1 MKFYHCFEIREQGFP
16 PELYNAICSMKPES
30 RGKEDFILESKPGD
44 EINAALIKR
53 LVDFCEQHSVRRA
66 VVAREFNAY
75 GYTVVRHYEADDLE
89 AAPLLMLETQNK
101 MFRGRLSR
109 DESGRLMLPAKE
121 AGTSFKFA
129 SGMFNHFYIV
139 ADPVRKLLET
149 SQLAGFF
156 FRETTLKGTSIRAT
170 TEALWEIDSDI
181 KLPKMTNSA
190 VNPHSRGPSYMIIE
204 GHYRDAEPHYQQ
216 SDLQSLGNFDMA
228 RTYEQLGSEPGM
240 IVSQRFYQTCL
251 RHKIQLRCRPVR
263 VDP

>member
-1 MKFYHCFEIREQGFP
+1 MKFYRSFRIREQGFP
-16 PELYNAICSMKPES
+16 AELYKAICSIKPES
-30 RGKEDFILESKPGD
+30 RGKDDFYLEARVGD
-44 EINAALIKR
+44 EINAALIAR
-53 LVDFCEQHSVRRA
+53 CVDFCEQHSVRQA
-66 VVAREFNAY
+66 IVAGEFNAY
-75 GYTVVRHYEADDLE
+75 KYTVVRHYEADDLE

-101 MFRGRLSR
+101 MFRERLSR

-121 AGTSFKFA
+121 AGISLKFA

-139 ADPVRKLLET
+139 ADPVRKALES

-181 KLPKMTNSA
+181 KLPKMTNSL
-190 VNPHSRGPSYMIIE
+190 VNPHSLGPSYMIIE
-204 GHYRDAEPHYQQ
+204 RPYRNGEPHYQQ
-216 SDLQSLGNFDMA
+216 SDLQSLGHFDMA
-228 RTYEQLGSEPGM
+228 RTYEPLGSEPGM

-251 RHKIQLRCRPVR
+251 HHKIHLLCRPVR